1 MDIFNDVVI
10 KSVSWGLSLGLI
22 AYFSGYSLS
31 QLIHFFKAIT
41 K

>member
-1 MDIFNDVVI
+1 MEIFSDVVI

-22 AYFSGYSLS
+22 AYYSGYSVS
-31 QLIHFFKAIT
+31 QMIHFFKAIT